1 MACSIVPAEI
11 LNLGVFARRVKGTEK
26 VTGVNLVSVLVEENK
41 IIVNASNLDSCLQ
54 DFHRLIG

>member
-1 MACSIVPAEI
+1 MPAEI